1 MNVMLLAAGRST
13 RLGSLGLTLPKPLVP
28 ICGYPAI
35 RFGLHAAARAG
46 ATRAVVNVFH
56 RGDLVQAALGD
67 GRALGLPIDYS
78 VEEELLGTG
87 GGLARARPLFGPGPV
102 LVMNAKVVADLDLA
116 ALFAAHDQEAVA
128 REAVTREAV
137 AREAV
142 ARDTVAG
149 GVVATMLL
157 RDDPEPERWG
167 AIGVDASGRVVSI
180 LEARSPR
187 PAEGAVTARMFTG
200 VHLLAPALLDRLRPV
215 FSDVIRDAYVPALL
229 AGETIRAVTLG
240 GYFAEH
246 STPARYLAGN
256 LALLRDP
263 GLLRDPPGPLV
274 GVHPAARIASSAR
287 IVAPVRI
294 EAGAI
299 IESDATVGPEVV
311 VGSGARVAAGARVRR
326 AVIWPDATAGAGIDL
341 ADAIV
346 AAAQTVE
353 VEAEVG
359 VGG

>member
-13 RLGSLGLTLPKPLVP
+13 RLGALGLALPKPLVP

-67 GRALGLPIDYS
+67 GRALGLAIAYS

-87 GGLARARPLFGPGPV
+87 GGLARARALFAPGPV

-116 ALFAAHDQEAVA
+116 ALVAVHG
-128 REAVTREAV
+128 
-137 AREAV
+137 
-142 ARDTVAG
+142 AG
-149 GVVATMLL
+149 DAVATMLL
-157 RDDPEPERWG
+157 RDDPEPQRWG
-167 AIGVDASGRVVSI
+167 AIGVDAGGRVVSI
-180 LEARSPR
+180 LDARSPR
-187 PAEGAVTARMFTG
+187 PPDGPVTLRMFTG
-200 VHLLAPALLDRLRPV
+200 VHLLAPALLDRLQPV
-215 FSDVIRDAYVPALL
+215 FCDVIRDAYLPALL

-246 STPARYLAGN
+246 STPERYLAGN

-274 GVHPAARIASSAR
+274 GVDQAAEIASSAQ
-287 IVAPVRI
+287 IISPVRI
-294 EAGAI
+294 EADSVISAG
-299 IESDATVGPEVV
+299 ATVGPDVV
-311 VGSGARVAAGARVRR
+311 VGSGARIAAGAQVRR
-326 AVIWPDATAGAGIDL
+326 AVIWSGATVGAGIDL
-341 ADAIV
+341 ADVIATPTQIV
-346 AAAQTVE
+346 E
-353 VEAEVG
+353 I
-359 VGG
+359 